1 MKKVL
6 VTGGAGFIGSYVV
19 DLLIEKGYTVTILDN
34 LEPQVHKAT
43 PDYLNTKAHFI
54 KGDVLSDADI
64 QKALESASGVIHL
77 AAMVGVGQSMY
88 QVERYMK
95 VNSLG
100 TAKLLDH
107 IITKKDMIKKIVV
120 ASSMSTY
127 GEGSYRCNDC
137 GKVMPPLRTES
148 QMAAGDGE
156 LHCPTCHKQ
165 ATPIPTSESKKQDC
179 TSVYAISKKDQ
190 EDLVLTIGMAYKIP
204 SVALRFFNVYG
215 PRQSLN
221 NPYTGVAAIFMSR
234 LKNDHAPVIFEDGEQ
249 SRDFINVKDVAR
261 AIVLAYEKDGGN
273 GLALNVGSGERI
285 TIKQVAEILAATL
298 SKKISPEITGTFRN
312 GDVRHCFAD
321 VSLIKE
327 KLGFCANITFRE
339 GMKELAAW
347 SEHQEATDS
356 FEKAQLELS
365 KRKLI

>member
-107 IITKKDMIKKIVV
+107 IITKKDNHKK
-120 ASSMSTY
+120 
-127 GEGSYRCNDC
+127 N
-137 GKVMPPLRTES
+137 
-148 QMAAGDGE
+148 
-156 LHCPTCHKQ
+156 
-165 ATPIPTSESKKQDC
+165 
-179 TSVYAISKKDQ
+179 
-190 EDLVLTIGMAYKIP
+190 YKN
-204 SVALRFFNVYG
+204 S
-215 PRQSLN
+215 
-221 NPYTGVAAIFMSR
+221 
-234 LKNDHAPVIFEDGEQ
+234 
-249 SRDFINVKDVAR
+249 
-261 AIVLAYEKDGGN
+261 
-273 GLALNVGSGERI
+273 
-285 TIKQVAEILAATL
+285 
-298 SKKISPEITGTFRN
+298 
-312 GDVRHCFAD
+312 
-321 VSLIKE
+321 
-327 KLGFCANITFRE
+327 
-339 GMKELAAW
+339 
-347 SEHQEATDS
+347 
-356 FEKAQLELS
+356 
-365 KRKLI
+365 